1 MPRLCLG
8 SLVRIVFKCAFGAFF
23 QPTTSYRC
31 NELVRENAMRFASES
46 CASLALSDRLR
57 AVDDMTPELMAEL
70 LEITCRRAPFQGRSA
85 KVLRLKQLAQARAW
99 TDVALALI
107 ELELPLWQVR
117 RIAYDAGEWHCALS
131 RQRELP
137 DWLDQSIEARHPDLA
152 LAILTA
158 FAEVATVTGPSGTS
172 VPMASG
178 KLSSDYIPLCCDDF
192 A

>member
-1 MPRLCLG
+1 
-8 SLVRIVFKCAFGAFF
+8 
-23 QPTTSYRC
+23 
-31 NELVRENAMRFASES
+31 MRFTSES
-46 CASLALSDRLR
+46 CASFVLSDRLR
-57 AVDDMTPELMAEL
+57 GVYDMTPELMAEL

-85 KVLRLKQLAQARAW
+85 KVFRLKQLAQARAW

-158 FAEVATVTGPSGTS
+158 FAEVATVTGSSGTS

>member
-1 MPRLCLG
+1 
-8 SLVRIVFKCAFGAFF
+8 
-23 QPTTSYRC
+23 
-31 NELVRENAMRFASES
+31 MRFTSES
-46 CASLALSDRLR
+46 CASFALSDRLR
-57 AVDDMTPELMAEL
+57 GVDDMTPELMAEL

-107 ELELPLWQVR
+107 ELELPLWQIR

-158 FAEVATVTGPSGTS
+158 FAEVATVTGSSRTS